1 MKNKT
6 LKVLTLAVF
15 SCGLVGGIFG
25 QKIRKTKTVTTKT
38 VTTKTVT
45 TTVANDKKIKKETLE
60 MVFVLDTTGS
70 MGGLL
75 EGAKQKIWS
84 IINDVMKKESR
95 PNVKVGLVAYRD
107 RGDAYVTQIYPI
119 TEDLDKVY
127 TNLMSFKAE
136 GGGDAP
142 ENVRKALAEGVNKT
156 GWSQKSDKL
165 AQIIFL
171 VGDAPPQTY
180 QDEPDVLKTSAE
192 AINKN
197 MIVNTIQCGNLEGTG
212 DIWRQIAQRGEG
224 KFFAIAQD
232 GGVQAISTPF
242 DAKLAE
248 LGNKLGQSYVSYGGG
263 EGKKGEEFRVSAVNA
278 QKAAESQITLDGT
291 ESANADRAMNKV
303 MNSRAYIGDLLQD
316 IETNVTSIDQVKESD
331 LPEDLKKLKPAER
344 KKEIEK
350 RLAERKKIR
359 EEIVAL
365 SKKRQDFI
373 DAEKLKL
380 GKQDGFDAAV
390 STALNEQLLKKGI
403 K

>member
-15 SCGLVGGIFG
+15 SCGLVGGIFA
-25 QKIRKTKTVTTKT
+25 QKTRTTKTVTTRT

-45 TTVANDKKIKKETLE
+45 TTVADDKKIKKETLE

-136 GGGDAP
+136 GGGDTP

-156 GWSQKSDKL
+156 GWSQKADKL

-242 DAKLAE
+242 DAKIAE
-248 LGNKLGQSYVSYGGG
+248 LGNKLGQSYVAYGGG
-263 EGKKGEEFRVSAVNA
+263 EGKKGEEYRASAQQVQVANEA
-278 QKAAESQITLDGT
+278 QITLDGSS
-291 ESANADRAMNKV
+291 SANADRAMNKV

-316 IETNVTSIDQVKESD
+316 IETNVTSIDQVKEAD

-359 EEIVAL
+359 EEIVVL

>member
-6 LKVLTLAVF
+6 LRLLTLAVF
-15 SCGLVGGIFG
+15 SCGLVGGVFA
-25 QKIRKTKTVTTKT
+25 QKTRTTKTVTTKT

-45 TTVANDKKIKKETLE
+45 TTVADDKKIKKETLE

-136 GGGDAP
+136 GGGDTP

-180 QDEPDVLKTSAE
+180 QDEPDVMKTSAE

-248 LGNKLGQSYVSYGGG
+248 LGNKLGQSYVAYGGG
-263 EGKKGEEFRVSAVNA
+263 EGKKGEEYRVKA
-278 QKAAESQITLDGT
+278 QQVQIANESQILMDGSS
-291 ESANADRAMNKV
+291 SAQADRAMNKV

-316 IETNVTSIDQVKESD
+316 IETNVTSIDQVKEAD

-350 RLAERKKIR
+350 RLADRKKIR
-359 EEIVAL
+359 EEIVVL